1 MLSGMAA
8 AGLFAAM
15 LLSPEAVSEGAQKG
29 LLLWFRNI
37 LPTLFPFMIATG
49 LMLSCGGMYLISGLC
64 GRLFS
69 FLFSTSGN
77 GAFAVLTGFLC
88 GYPMGAKT
96 TADLVRSGR
105 ISRDEGAYL
114 LSFCN
119 NTSPAFAV
127 NYIVL
132 QTFGDK
138 NLLVP
143 TLLILFGVPVLLS
156 VFYRPVYLKGRR
168 KFPELGEKCT
178 DASKKFDFS
187 MLDSCLAD
195 SFDSIVKVGLYII
208 FFSVLIHL
216 IGSTGDN
223 RVLTGILLPVLEMT
237 NGIRMIRLTFPD
249 VALSYPLFLALSASG
264 GLCAAAQTE
273 CMLRGSGL
281 PVRPY
286 IAQKLAAAA
295 AASLLGIMYVNHF

>member
-1 MLSGMAA
+1 
-8 AGLFAAM
+8 
-15 LLSPEAVSEGAQKG
+15 
-29 LLLWFRNI
+29 
-37 LPTLFPFMIATG
+37 
-49 LMLSCGGMYLISGLC
+49 
-64 GRLFS
+64 
-69 FLFSTSGN
+69 
-77 GAFAVLTGFLC
+77 
-88 GYPMGAKT
+88 
-96 TADLVRSGR
+96 
-105 ISRDEGAYL
+105 
-114 LSFCN
+114 
-119 NTSPAFAV
+119 
-127 NYIVL
+127 
-132 QTFGDK
+132 
-138 NLLVP
+138 
-143 TLLILFGVPVLLS
+143 
-156 VFYRPVYLKGRR
+156 
-168 KFPELGEKCT
+168 
-178 DASKKFDFS
+178 

-223 RVLTGILLPVLEMT
+223 RVLIGILLPVLEMT

-249 VALSYPLFLALSASG
+249 FALSYPLILALSASG